1 MCVVAAKHFKGHGWI
16 LVKNRDRNYPTE
28 VKLVQSQRAGIERL
42 FLRDTTTGYS
52 EGLNETGLSIV
63 SASVMVKKDEKEG
76 GGRASDSQNWTS
88 PDGQRI
94 RRALYQ
100 KTVKGAVKS
109 LLDSQI
115 PGNTLIT
122 DGKECYL
129 IEAAFTNFEKPDQK
143 YHSVVKKIQPKDIC
157 VRTNHGIEL
166 PWTGYDMNDPEQ
178 KPDRISSESRLK
190 IATAEVKKAKDPQAL
205 LNALGVA
212 PEKDPQLNPIRIN
225 KGKGVMRTTGQIML
239 NPQERVFTYRPTM
252 SEVELKNYNK
262 INQKE
267 SKTFFEIISNR
278 ELISFGTFGEASKR
292 IPRKPGQK
300 ANSSKHSDLYTDENP
315 KGTIHGLGFTDAA
328 KARQSINKIEGS
340 GKTDAHKM
348 QAAIAMSQRAKF
360 AARDAK
366 DPEKKSDL
374 GKAHK
379 VYQAWI
385 DANKKS
391 ESMMERMRKSIA
403 EKSES
408 WEDGFKRRVVKT
420 TKPEHKEKG
429 YNWRIKGKDRDEISI
444 KLYKEKPSFAEFKK
458 QMKRVAGHEFGG

>member
-1 MCVVAAKHFKGHGWI
+1 MCVVAAKHFKDTGWI

-52 EGLNETGLSIV
+52 EGLNEYGVAIV

-76 GGRASDSQNWTS
+76 GSRASDSQNWTS

-100 KTVKGAVKS
+100 KTVDAAVKS
-109 LLDSQI
+109 LLQSQI

-122 DGKECYL
+122 DGKVCYL
-129 IEAAFTNFEKPDQK
+129 IEAAYTNYEKPDQK
-143 YHSVVKKIQPKDIC
+143 YHSIVKKIQPKDIC

-166 PWTGYDMNDPEQ
+166 PWTGYKMSDPDQ
-178 KPDRISSESRLK
+178 KPDRLSSESRLK
-190 IATAEVKKAKDPQAL
+190 IATAEVKKAKDPQSL

-212 PEKDPQLNPIRIN
+212 PKSNPQMNPIRIN

-239 NPQERVFTYRPTM
+239 NPKDKVFTYRPTM

-262 INQKE
+262 INDRE
-267 SKTFFEIISNR
+267 SKTYFEIISNR
-278 ELISFGTFGEASKR
+278 ELISFGTFKEDAKR

-300 ANSSKHSDLYTDENP
+300 AGSDKHSDLYTDENP

-328 KARQSINKIEGS
+328 KAKSSINKIEGS
-340 GKTDAHKM
+340 GKTHAHKM
-348 QAAIAMSQRAKF
+348 QAAIAMSQRAKV
-360 AARDAK
+360 AARRAK

-374 GKAHK
+374 GQAHK

-385 DANKKS
+385 NKNKKE
-391 ESMMERMRKSIA
+391 ESMMERMNKAIR
-403 EKSES
+403 EKTEK

-420 TKPEHKEKG
+420 TDPEHKKDG
-429 YNWRIKGKDRDEISI
+429 YNWRIKGKERDEISI
-444 KLYKEKPSFAEFKK
+444 KLYKEKPDFEEFKK
-458 QMKRVAGHEFGG
+458 QMKRVAGHEFG